1 MKNKFLILAS
11 LILAF
16 TVSCTDDFDEI
27 NQQPDALS
35 TSDVSA
41 KFFVTTLQQQFLKP
55 TMVPLW
61 FGKQIHPDG
70 FSGQISNGFS
80 GSDFPGDLGWLYSS
94 FYTDLGS
101 WDWYAGYNSTLTAY
115 MRIVGKDG
123 ALENEQYYALG
134 LIMKGFYYNQFT
146 ETHGMIPYSEA
157 SDPSISLPKYDA
169 QLDIYKGIIAE
180 LDEAIALIGTN
191 TITGE
196 GIDMLGEN
204 DVIFNGNMQN
214 WKKLANS
221 LKLRIAL
228 RAHGSSG
235 EDFSAKVASEAIA
248 SGVLANTNALFTAYA
263 DEKDIWGG
271 SASYGDIWH
280 GSPGWQWKASEAMVN
295 ILKNSDDPR
304 LTKITKP
311 SVGGTINILKPT
323 TGENVPLIADH
334 VNFLKSTLD
343 KAGLVQDTDYTWDE
357 TATDLTITMPENT
370 NYVGLP
376 SRLSGKIKSY
386 MNGQLFSDPSDIV
399 TQKTNEGS
407 PIFPTIL
414 LTAADSHFMI
424 AEAIVK
430 GLVSG
435 DANSYYQTGLT
446 HGMSLWET
454 SVTGDFSASNM
465 GTLSGSMEEKLEKI
479 ATQRWLANYTNG
491 YESWAIVR
499 DTEYPSTA
507 FIESTNNDIISFAG
521 DLNGAYPQRLQYGT
535 SVYTS
540 NADNAQLAIS
550 NQGPD
555 KMATKLWFAK

>member
-1 MKNKFLILAS
+1 MLFFILIIKILTEFLFILA
-11 LILAF
+11 
-16 TVSCTDDFDEI
+16 
-27 NQQPDALS
+27 
-35 TSDVSA
+35 
-41 KFFVTTLQQQFLKP
+41 
-55 TMVPLW
+55 
-61 FGKQIHPDG
+61 
-70 FSGQISNGFS
+70 
-80 GSDFPGDLGWLYSS
+80 
-94 FYTDLGS
+94 
-101 WDWYAGYNSTLTAY
+101 
-115 MRIVGKDG
+115 
-123 ALENEQYYALG
+123 
-134 LIMKGFYYNQFT
+134 
-146 ETHGMIPYSEA
+146 
-157 SDPSISLPKYDA
+157 
-169 QLDIYKGIIAE
+169 II
-180 LDEAIALIGTN
+180 
-191 TITGE
+191 
-196 GIDMLGEN
+196 
-204 DVIFNGNMQN
+204 
-214 WKKLANS
+214 
-221 LKLRIAL
+221 
-228 RAHGSSG
+228 
-235 EDFSAKVASEAIA
+235 
-248 SGVLANTNALFTAYA
+248 
-263 DEKDIWGG
+263 
-271 SASYGDIWH
+271 
-280 GSPGWQWKASEAMVN
+280 
-295 ILKNSDDPR
+295 
-304 LTKITKP
+304 
-311 SVGGTINILKPT
+311 
-323 TGENVPLIADH
+323 
-334 VNFLKSTLD
+334 NFLKSTLD
-343 KAGLVQDTDYTWDE
+343 KAGLVQDTDYTWVE

-465 GTLSGSMEEKLEKI
+465 GTLSGSVEEKLEKI

-499 DTEYPSTA
+499 DTGYPSTA

-540 NADNAQLAIS
+540 NGDNAKLAIF

-555 KMATKLWFAK
+555 KMVTKLWFAK

>member
-1 MKNKFLILAS
+1 MKNKILIIVSLVLAIS
-11 LILAF
+11 
-16 TVSCTDDFDEI
+16 VSCTDDFNEI

-41 KFFVTTLQQQFLKP
+41 KFFVTTLQQKLLRS
-55 TMVPLW
+55 TTVPLW
-61 FGKQIHPDG
+61 YGDLLHPDQFNCQWAMG
-70 FSGQISNGFS
+70 HSSYAWNGDFGWDYFSV
-80 GSDFPGDLGWLYSS
+80 L
-94 FYTDLGS
+94 TDLGS
-101 WDWYAGYNSTLTAY
+101 WDWYASYNSTLTAY
-115 MRIVGKDG
+115 MNLVGEGG

-134 LIMKGFYYNQFT
+134 LIMKGFYYQAYT
-146 ETHGMIPYSEA
+146 ETFGMIPYSEA
-157 SDPSISLPKYDA
+157 SDPAINLPKYDA
-169 QLDIYKGIIAE
+169 QIDIYKGIIAE
-180 LDEAIALIGTN
+180 LDQAIATIGSN
-191 TITGE
+191 TTTGE
-196 GIDMLGEN
+196 GVDKLAEN

-228 RAHGSSG
+228 RASGASG
-235 EDFSAKVASEAIA
+235 EDFSATAASEAIA
-248 SGVLANTNALFTAYA
+248 SGVLADTNALFEAYA
-263 DEKDIWGG
+263 DETDIWGG
-271 SASYGDIWH
+271 SASYGDVWH
-280 GSPGWQWKASEAMVN
+280 NFPTARWKIAEALMNV
-295 ILKNSDDPR
+295 LKQSDDPR

-311 SVGGTINILKPT
+311 SVGGTIIIAKPT
-323 TGENVPLIADH
+323 TGENVALIDDH
-334 VNFLKSTLD
+334 VAFLQSTLNG
-343 KAGLVQDTDYTWDE
+343 AGLVLGTDYTWTE

-370 NYVGLP
+370 NYVGIP

-386 MNGQLFSDPSDIV
+386 MNGDLFSDPSDIV

-435 DANSYYQTGLT
+435 DAESYYQTGLT
-446 HGMSLWET
+446 YAMDLWGT
-454 SVTGDFSASNM
+454 SISGGFSASNM
-465 GTLSGSMEEKLEKI
+465 GTLSGTMEEKLEKI

-491 YESWAIVR
+491 YETWAIVR
-499 DTEYPSTA
+499 DTGYPSTA

-540 NADNAQLAIS
+540 NSANAQSAVS
-550 NQGPD
+550 TQGPD
-555 KMATKLWFAK
+555 KMATKLWFAR